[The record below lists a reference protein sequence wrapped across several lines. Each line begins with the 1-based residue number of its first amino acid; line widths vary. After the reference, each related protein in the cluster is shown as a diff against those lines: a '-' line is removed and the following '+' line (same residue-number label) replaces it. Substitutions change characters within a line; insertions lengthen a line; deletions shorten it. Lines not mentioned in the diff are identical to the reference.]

1 MLPLPFAV
9 CARPCATNAVLCT
22 RDGQRF
28 LPFARAPIELLP
40 PHAFLNPTEC
50 EIECRNHRPRRLG
63 EFRLMNA
70 GDRRGPLGSHSFILG
85 HTPRLTSSYC
95 AVSRSPARSFKQLAP
110 STLAIAIGAKRRFT
124 LSPGVRNTTCFLHFR
139 STYRPDTERGARATT
154 AQEAPRPIRS
164 LWQRLKATKR
174 PRADVARARAAR
186 RQGCRGPPQAQ
197 VRRAPPLGGQL
208 GAHARLRGDAP
219 PPLRHSRSTFAV
231 RPDVTSPPSAPPPL

>member
-50 EIECRNHRPRRLG
+50 EIECSNHRPRRLG

-85 HTPRLTSSYC
+85 TLLGLQARILRCQS
-95 AVSRSPARSFKQLAP
+95 VSRAVIQLKF
-110 STLAIAIGAKRRFT
+110 GQGRR
-124 LSPGVRNTTCFLHFR
+124 LSEDAEVRRKLKF
-139 STYRPDTERGARATT
+139 GAR
-154 AQEAPRPIRS
+154 
-164 LWQRLKATKR
+164 RLSE
-174 PRADVARARAAR
+174 DN
-186 RQGCRGPPQAQ
+186 
-197 VRRAPPLGGQL
+197 
-208 GAHARLRGDAP
+208 
-219 PPLRHSRSTFAV
+219 
-231 RPDVTSPPSAPPPL
+231 

>member
-1 MLPLPFAV
+1 M
-9 CARPCATNAVLCT
+9 
-22 RDGQRF
+22 G
-28 LPFARAPIELLP
+28 I
-40 PHAFLNPTEC
+40 LNPNRTRTEC
-50 EIECRNHRPRRLG
+50 KNHRPRLLG

-110 STLAIAIGAKRRFT
+110 STLAIAIGRRKAA
-124 LSPGVRNTTCFLHFR
+124 VRFHAWRPRICFLYFR
-139 STYRPDTERGARATT
+139 STDQPDTARRARATT

-164 LWQRLKATKR
+164 PRQRLKATKR
-174 PRADVARARAAR
+174 PRAASRSTRGFAHLG
-186 RQGCRGPPQAQ
+186 GCRGPPQAQ

-208 GAHARLRGDAP
+208 DAHARLRGDAP

>member
-50 EIECRNHRPRRLG
+50 EIECSNHRPRRLG

-85 HTPRLTSSYC
+85 HTPRLITSFYC

-110 STLAIAIGAKRRFT
+110 STLAIAIGRRKAAVAKSLASALT
-124 LSPGVRNTTCFLHFR
+124 VHL
-139 STYRPDTERGARATT
+139 RG
-154 AQEAPRPIRS
+154 
-164 LWQRLKATKR
+164 
-174 PRADVARARAAR
+174 AAR
-186 RQGCRGPPQAQ
+186 RDFSPLRATSTLSIYIRLTTRRSAQ
-197 VRRAPPLGGQL
+197 
-208 GAHARLRGDAP
+208 P
-219 PPLRHSRSTFAV
+219 PPYSFALRAAFNTSTLLALRSARTVREWPKHRKNALDFVERNQTGSEPPRRLHSNSR
-231 RPDVTSPPSAPPPL
+231 RNPSL

>member
-50 EIECRNHRPRRLG
+50 EIECSNHRPRRLG

-85 HTPRLTSSYC
+85 HTPRLQALLRCQSVAR
-95 AVSRSPARSFKQLAP
+95 AVIH
-110 STLAIAIGAKRRFT
+110 TIGAFHACHCNQSEQSGGSLT
-124 LSPGVRNTTCFLHFR
+124 PGVRIAFPFCFFDR
-139 STYRPDTERGARATT
+139 QTIRIRGAAR
-154 AQEAPRPIRS
+154 APR
-164 LWQRLKATKR
+164 RLKR
-174 PRADVARARAAR
+174 RRGQSAR
-186 RQGCRGPPQAQ
+186 RGNG
-197 VRRAPPLGGQL
+197 
-208 GAHARLRGDAP
+208 
-219 PPLRHSRSTFAV
+219 
-231 RPDVTSPPSAPPPL
+231 

>member
-28 LPFARAPIELLP
+28 LPFARPPIDCSL

-95 AVSRSPARSFKQLAP
+95 AVSRSPRGHSNNRHLPPLPLQ
-110 STLAIAIGAKRRFT
+110 SVGAKRRFAFT
-124 LSPGVRNTTCFLHFR
+124 PGVRAFAIRFSLFDRQTIR
-139 STYRPDTERGARATT
+139 IRRGARA
-154 AQEAPRPIRS
+154 PR
-164 LWQRLKATKR
+164 RLK
-174 PRADVARARAAR
+174 R
-186 RQGCRGPPQAQ
+186 RRGQS
-197 VRRAPPLGGQL
+197 
-208 GAHARLRGDAP
+208 AHCGNG
-219 PPLRHSRSTFAV
+219 
-231 RPDVTSPPSAPPPL
+231 

>member
-110 STLAIAIGAKRRFT
+110 STLAIAIGRRKAA
-124 LSPGVRNTTCFLHFR
+124 VRFHAW
-139 STYRPDTERGARATT
+139 RPHLLFAFSIDRHLDTGRGARATT

-174 PRADVARARAAR
+174 PRADVA
-186 RQGCRGPPQAQ
+186 
-197 VRRAPPLGGQL
+197 
-208 GAHARLRGDAP
+208 
-219 PPLRHSRSTFAV
+219 
-231 RPDVTSPPSAPPPL
+231 

>member
-50 EIECRNHRPRRLG
+50 EIECSNHRPRRLG

-85 HTPRLTSSYC
+85 HTPRLTTSYC
-95 AVSRSPARSFKQLAP
+95 AVSGSPARSFKQLAP
-110 STLAIAIGAKRRFT
+110 STLAIAIGRRKAA
-124 LSPGVRNTTCFLHFR
+124 VRFHAWRPRICFLLFR
-139 STYRPDTERGARATT
+139 STGIRIRRGARAHDGARGAAANPRTVATAKSDETT
-154 AQEAPRPIRS
+154 SRGRRVTRVPS
-164 LWQRLKATKR
+164 
-174 PRADVARARAAR
+174 R
-186 RQGCRGPPQAQ
+186 RQKQSMA
-197 VRRAPPLGGQL
+197 
-208 GAHARLRGDAP
+208 
-219 PPLRHSRSTFAV
+219 
-231 RPDVTSPPSAPPPL
+231 SPPSAPPPLLSIYIRLASMA